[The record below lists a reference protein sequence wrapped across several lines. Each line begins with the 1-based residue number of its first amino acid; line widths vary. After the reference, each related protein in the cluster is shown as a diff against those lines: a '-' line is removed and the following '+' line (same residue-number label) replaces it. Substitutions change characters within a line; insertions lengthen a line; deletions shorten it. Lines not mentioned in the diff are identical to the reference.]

1 MKERFAE
8 LKKLPQEPAARVMS
22 GVNYKLEA
30 RLDLP
35 ASASVQEVLEALAAK
50 DAWVDMLKLLS
61 AALPARESVW
71 WACLAARDIV
81 GPGADDAT
89 ACLKAAEAWVFKPDD
104 KNRQA
109 VRASLDNVY
118 VDDDTTLCATAAMYA
133 PGDMGPGD
141 LAEFP
146 APQGAVEA
154 CVFGM
159 VIEAVGAAE
168 DFDGH
173 MQHVIDRALDIARG
187 GNGQIEAL
195 ASTSGET
202 AEEGA

>member
-1 MKERFAE
+1 MTERFAD
-8 LKKLPQEPAARVMS
+8 LKKIPPEPAARVMS
-22 GVNYKLEA
+22 GVNYKLKT

-35 ASASVQEVLEALAAK
+35 ASATVPEVLTALAEK
-50 DAWVDMLKLLS
+50 EAWIDVLKLLS
-61 AALPARESVW
+61 AALPPRECVW

-81 GPGADDAT
+81 GEGPENAT
-89 ACLKAAEAWVFKPDD
+89 PCLKAAEAWVFKPDD

-118 VDDDTTLCATAAMYA
+118 VDDDTSLCATAAMYA

-141 LAEFP
+141 LADFP

-159 VIEAVGAAE
+159 VIEAVGAAD

-173 MQHVIDRALDIARG
+173 MQVVIDRALDIARG
-187 GNGQIEAL
+187 GNGQVEAL
-195 ASTSGET
+195 ASSPTDKQ
-202 AEEGA
+202 EEGV